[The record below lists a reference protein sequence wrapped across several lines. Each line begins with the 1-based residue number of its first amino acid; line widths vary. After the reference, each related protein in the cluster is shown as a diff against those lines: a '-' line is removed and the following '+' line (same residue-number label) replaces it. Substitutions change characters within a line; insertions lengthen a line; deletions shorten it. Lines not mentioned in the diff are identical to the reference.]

1 MFAICHFGIPG
12 IKKNMSG
19 KRKTATGKHKAND
32 VPIQHTRMKTF
43 D

>member
-1 MFAICHFGIPG
+1 MSFWYPRY
-12 IKKNMSG
+12 KKNMSG

-32 VPIQHTRMKTF
+32 MSIQHTCMKTF